1 MSVNVIRYYVK
12 SQTKSVCLDLCEI
25 MFNLCQIG
33 KHKML
38 SMSLDMS
45 ISNWSLEQHSFLT
58 LVFVLL
64 KVTSKQYRA
73 LKHISGDGVSFLEM
87 IQK

>member
-45 ISNWSLEQHSFLT
+45 ISNWSLERQFIPDFSICPF
-58 LVFVLL
+58 
-64 KVTSKQYRA
+64 KG
-73 LKHISGDGVSFLEM
+73 HIKTVSCPGAHQRGCRIFLEM